1 MLSRQSLMKWT
12 QNNKNNSKSTNKNW
26 VHPPEALQQG
36 HVAYLVK
43 FFGYT
48 EVGKA
53 KGIDVVKEGI
63 TKLKF
68 DQQIKRS
75 EGVKLPKV
83 ELTISVDGVGVQDA
97 KTKTIH
103 HQYPLHRISYCAD
116 DKADKKF
123 FSFIAKEADT
133 ERHSCFVFSSDKLAE
148 EITLTIGQAFDLAYQ
163 RFLDTSGKDLEM
175 KKRYMLLQKQVQEL
189 ELENLQLK
197 KRLAELEKGK
207 DKKDVECYK
216 SNNNILEINSFNNK
230 KPNSTHNASVLGTTP
245 ILQPP
250 PPVPPRLHQGSIS
263 TSKSSLLPSQDLL
276 ALSSLYQTSPAD
288 DFDFNPRNG
297 QTVSQ
302 NTQNNRHINNGQMF
316 FTENNINNSSALN
329 DKQDSQKDLFGA
341 TPFIPTDQSNKQDPF
356 GMGEFSTLDLNGMD
370 LDNAIGAIDKKLS
383 EMKDGFSQG
392 LSFGVDDFDFA
403 TLDSKGN

>member
-1 MLSRQSLMKWT
+1 MLTRQSLMKWT
-12 QNNKNNSKSTNKNW
+12 QNNKNNFKSTNKNW

-53 KGIDVVKEGI
+53 KGIEVVKEGI

-97 KTKTIH
+97 KTKTIY

-133 ERHSCFVFSSDKLAE
+133 EKHSCFVFSSDKLAE

-175 KKRYMLLQKQVQEL
+175 KKQCMLLQKQIQEL
-189 ELENLQLK
+189 ELENMQLK
-197 KRLAELEKGK
+197 KRLTELEKEK
-207 DKKDVECYK
+207 NKKDVESYK
-216 SNNNILEINSFNNK
+216 LNNNILDVTTIPK
-230 KPNSTHNASVLGTTP
+230 KPNTTNNVSTTITAPV
-245 ILQPP
+245 LQPP
-250 PPVPPRLHQGSIS
+250 PPVPPRLHHSSIN
-263 TSKSSLLPSQDLL
+263 TSKTASLPSQDLF
-276 ALSSLYQTSPAD
+276 ALSSLYQSSPVD
-288 DFDFNPRNG
+288 EIDFNPRNG
-297 QTVSQ
+297 QAITHNNSVS
-302 NTQNNRHINNGQMF
+302 NGQTL
-316 FTENNINNSSALN
+316 FTENIN
-329 DKQDSQKDLFGA
+329 DKQEGQKDLFGA
-341 TPFIPTDQSNKQDPF
+341 MPFIPADQSDKQDPF
-356 GMGEFSTLDLNGMD
+356 GMGEFTTMDLHGMD
-370 LDNAIGAIDKKLS
+370 LDNAIGAIDKKLT

-392 LSFGVDDFDFA
+392 LSFGIDNFDFA
-403 TLDSKGN
+403 TLDSKGS

>member
-133 ERHSCFVFSSDKLAE
+133 ERHSCFVFSSDKLVFFGYTEVGKAKGIDVVKE
-148 EITLTIGQAFDLAYQ
+148 GITKL
-163 RFLDTSGKDLEM
+163 K
-175 KKRYMLLQKQVQEL
+175 VQEL
-189 ELENLQLK
+189 ELENSQLK

-207 DKKDVECYK
+207 DKKDVECHK

-316 FTENNINNSSALN
+316 FTENNINNSSTLN